1 MSQVDSRIEITET
14 NESVYV
20 FNEPESWGQ
29 PSIERYELVVDGGR
43 MYGQLIAGTY
53 ISSGSGIAHS
63 KKFRQLQ
70 ESSTSL
76 EDLADLQVML
86 EVEEEYRAGKGCS
99 FSEIVAELRSEA

>member
-1 MSQVDSRIEITET
+1 MRQVDSRLEIAET
-14 NESVYV
+14 NAVYV

-29 PSIERYELVVDGGR
+29 PSIDRYMLVVDGGR

-53 ISSGSGIAHS
+53 VSSGSGIGS
-63 KKFRQLQ
+63 SDKLRRLREF
-70 ESSTSL
+70 STSL